1 MRFQV
6 RHIPSGATAVVDE
19 VVDAASEG
27 LARQALVG
35 RGCVVLQVAAVQ
47 SGPSMPGSA
56 RFDVDWWCR
65 ELRTLLRS
73 GMTAVEAIETLAE
86 GGSGGHRAEVMG
98 RLLTGLR
105 QGQSLSRAMRGVGAF
120 PAVLVAGVTA
130 SERTSTLPEALD
142 DYLRYQEMLDR
153 LKRQAVSSAIYPA
166 VVVGLGL
173 LVTLFLLTFVVPRFS
188 RIYVGSQESLSVATQ
203 GVLWLSRALEQHAA
217 WWVGGLAALAGLV
230 VIGWQQGWFVS
241 GALRVLDSS
250 AFLRPQVE
258 HFRLAKLYQSLALM
272 FRGGYT
278 FDEALHVC
286 LGLGL
291 GERLQRSL
299 TRARDDIARGRGV
312 DEALR
317 DAGLTDSVT
326 ARMIAAGSRS
336 GQFDSVLA
344 VVAERHAT
352 AFSTFIERATRLVE
366 PLLLLVVA
374 LLVGSIVVL
383 MYMPIFDIASGLGG
397 PGR

>member
-1 MRFQV
+1 M
-6 RHIPSGATAVVDE
+6 
-19 VVDAASEG
+19 
-27 LARQALVG
+27 
-35 RGCVVLQVAAVQ
+35 
-47 SGPSMPGSA
+47 
-56 RFDVDWWCR
+56 
-65 ELRTLLRS
+65 
-73 GMTAVEAIETLAE
+73 
-86 GGSGGHRAEVMG
+86 
-98 RLLTGLR
+98 
-105 QGQSLSRAMRGVGAF
+105 
-120 PAVLVAGVTA
+120 
-130 SERTSTLPEALD
+130 
-142 DYLRYQEMLDR
+142 
-153 LKRQAVSSAIYPA
+153 
-166 VVVGLGL
+166 
-173 LVTLFLLTFVVPRFS
+173 
-188 RIYVGSQESLSVATQ
+188 
-203 GVLWLSRALEQHAA
+203 
-217 WWVGGLAALAGLV
+217 
-230 VIGWQQGWFVS
+230 
-241 GALRVLDSS
+241 
-250 AFLRPQVE
+250 
-258 HFRLAKLYQSLALM
+258 AKLYQSLALM